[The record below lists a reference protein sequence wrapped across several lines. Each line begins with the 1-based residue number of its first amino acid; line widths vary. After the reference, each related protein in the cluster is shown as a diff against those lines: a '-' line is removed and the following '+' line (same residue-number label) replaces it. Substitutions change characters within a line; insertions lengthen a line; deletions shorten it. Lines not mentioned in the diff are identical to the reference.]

1 MKKFFSLVL
10 ALVIALSL
18 TTVAWGAGATLEVGA
33 GKTYTTIQAAVNA
46 AGSTDTIK
54 VAAGT
59 YDAFYIPDDK
69 DGLTIEGTVEGGVL
83 KTIVRT
89 LYDTS
94 PTFASNRCGGINI
107 DAADVTL
114 KNLAIQSEGYTNGRW
129 YAAPIGHYYENTSDR
144 SGLTVEGCTI
154 TNMAASK
161 SGIAI
166 CVNIADITLEKNVIT
181 GYDTGWRAESG
192 LNLDTVVVEGN
203 TFNVNSCAV
212 EFVNSGTPETG
223 ASVSITGN
231 NFNGGD
237 VIIWDYANTKDYS
250 DSAIENVTLSG
261 NTYGAG
267 SDVILYDF
275 KGGQADDEIQADKA
289 PVETYGTLANA
300 VRLNPDATEVTL
312 HYGTASEVTYTEQSN
327 GTWLGDNNTQYDAAG
342 GNPKTVVAKVGNTTY
357 ETLAAAIAAANGAPI
372 VLLDTSVTIPA
383 GYTVATDVNG
393 NLVVIAG
400 TNAPASGAKGAY
412 YTTDLTNLAVYPS
425 CDLTNYNY
433 TLETYTV
440 AADAAKTFAKV
451 AIWQT
456 HKVSGAKTIVYTAVV
471 ASADSA
477 NLAFVNGASITYLNT
492 NVAKWTA
499 TATEVATVD
508 VEDAEKCGDMFI
520 AGDVGV
526 YTDANGK
533 VYYENIGGVAYN
545 VGGKLVML
553 KEAAKAYPVV
563 DSAALKAAKTSPA
576 AGTVY
581 TVKHD
586 YDVDVKTFNSDKTIT
601 RVFCAECK
609 AEFAF
614 VEGTV
619 EDAIKKFG
627 AGNYTLE
634 TIDNMPV
641 YVALTGYSAGGTT
654 TPSTDKVTSAETFDA
669 GIAMYVGMSVMAA
682 AGSAVVIG
690 KKKD

>member
-1 MKKFFSLVL
+1 MKKFISLVL
-10 ALVIALSL
+10 ALVMALSL
-18 TTVAWGAGATLEVGA
+18 TTVAWGANVLEVGA
-33 GKTYTTIQAAVNA
+33 GKPYATIQDAVNDA
-46 AGSTDTIK
+46 NPGDTIK

-59 YDAFYIPDDK
+59 YDAFYIPADK

-94 PTFASNRCGGINI
+94 PTFESNRCGGINV
-107 DAADVTL
+107 DAANITL
-114 KNLAIQSEGYTNGRW
+114 KNLAIQSDGYTNGRW

-212 EFVNSGTPETG
+212 EFVNSGTPETV

-237 VIIWDYANTKDYS
+237 VIIWDYANTKDYI

-275 KGGQADDEIQADKA
+275 EGGQADDEITSDKA

-327 GTWLGDNNTQYDAAG
+327 GTWLDDNGTEYDRTG
-342 GNPKTVVAKVGNTTY
+342 STSRSVVAKIGNTTY
-357 ETLAAAIAAANGAPI
+357 ETLAAAVAAAQAGDTI
-372 VLLDTSVTIPA
+372 VLLANTAENVTVSENVTIVPNGKTTGTVSAGTNYNVIKTNGVYVVVAKTSAAGTTTTLKNTDKYDIYEITGTTSVKVAANADLTKKVTDKTTVTVGNKSTVTYTA
-383 GYTVATDVNG
+383 TTYSDDANVYVEVDSTVATHKLTQNGAVVAYMVNLADVGYVPTTTKTVTSYVAAVEKATCGQYSKTAYPAGVYMIDGKAYAAGGANWALYNG
-393 NLVVIAG
+393 KFVNYGGEATAVPHTYAVNTYNTTDKSVATLKCSVCKQVFTVLTPAQVKPL
-400 TNAPASGAKGAY
+400 APASYAQVTVDG
-412 YTTDLTNLAVYPS
+412 N
-425 CDLTNYNY
+425 NYFIA
-433 TLETYTV
+433 V
-440 AADAAKTFAKV
+440 AA
-451 AIWQT
+451 
-456 HKVSGAKTIVYTAVV
+456 VSAG
-471 ASADSA
+471 
-477 NLAFVNGASITYLNT
+477 
-492 NVAKWTA
+492 TA
-499 TATEVATVD
+499 TDTK
-508 VEDAEKCGDMFI
+508 VE
-520 AGDVGV
+520 
-526 YTDANGK
+526 
-533 VYYENIGGVAYN
+533 
-545 VGGKLVML
+545 
-553 KEAAKAYPVV
+553 
-563 DSAALKAAKTSPA
+563 
-576 AGTVY
+576 
-581 TVKHD
+581 
-586 YDVDVKTFNSDKTIT
+586 
-601 RVFCAECK
+601 
-609 AEFAF
+609 
-614 VEGTV
+614 
-619 EDAIKKFG
+619 
-627 AGNYTLE
+627 
-634 TIDNMPV
+634 
-641 YVALTGYSAGGTT
+641 
-654 TPSTDKVTSAETFDA
+654 SAETFDA
-669 GIAMYVGMSVMAA
+669 GIALYVGMSVMAA
-682 AGSAVVIG
+682 TGAVVL